1 MEIKAVHI
9 FQKIKLPSYAFFKCS
24 TEKKSAG
31 YLVTF
36 THKAQGKK
44 KKKVILQYHIQP
56 TDSYTKEKFYRLVYK
71 RFPVSAI
78 PHDITMHY
86 NIAYWNAMIYILVI
100 FVPTK
105 LRGIPFN

>member
-1 MEIKAVHI
+1 MLSLNVLQRKSLQGIW
-9 FQKIKLPSYAFFKCS
+9 LPLLTK
-24 TEKKSAG
+24 
-31 YLVTF
+31 
-36 THKAQGKK
+36 HRGKK

-86 NIAYWNAMIYILVI
+86 NIAY
-100 FVPTK
+100 
-105 LRGIPFN
+105 